1 MLIRYQIIIL
11 TVCFLLGIFSWS
23 SATLSHYNLFVISY
37 EGNPVKIYQLKI
49 LPNGQIIDPQ
59 IQYTLPASGNFPQDM
74 EITNNFRNLY
84 VGTDVLHIF
93 QIKSDGNLFS
103 LGTIATFGTGDIAI
117 TPNNELLILAR
128 IVGPSIIF
136 SITSTG
142 DLVNAVSGPGIAIPK
157 ADPLGRGILAVSS
170 RDTCSAYIIN
180 YVNQT
185 LNVTT
190 TFLISH
196 FAAPYGI
203 NYTHDGKLGFCY
215 GDSAVT
221 PSGGDLLVLKIDSTF
236 NVTTTQVFD
245 IPSQGIDDVAV
256 SNNNH
261 YVWASAFFGGIVL
274 YSIDSLGNL
283 TDTGK
288 KYNKGGTRFIRKTP
302 DERFMVA
309 GYEDPQLP
317 APGGAFA
324 TAWIN
329 GDGSLTWTGYSFAFD
344 SAHPTGSTIN
354 DAVVVLVYVTDV
366 DYSQWQ
372 LYE

>member
-1 MLIRYQIIIL
+1 MLIRYKIIIL
-11 TVCFLLGIFSWS
+11 TIYFLLGSFSWCP
-23 SATLSHYNLFVISY
+23 AALSHYNLFVIVY
-37 EGNPVKIYQLKI
+37 EENPVKIYQLKI
-49 LPNGQIIDPQ
+49 LPDGQIIDPQ
-59 IQYTLPASGNFPQDM
+59 IQYTLPDSGNFPQVIA
-74 EITNNFRNLY
+74 ITNNYHNLY
-84 VGTDVLHIF
+84 VGTDVLHMF
-93 QIKSDGNLFS
+93 QIKSDGNLYS
-103 LGTIATFGTGDIAI
+103 LGTIATIGTGVIAI
-117 TPNNELLILAR
+117 TPNNKLLILSKAS
-128 IVGPSIIF
+128 GPSFIF

-142 DLVNAVSGPGIAIPK
+142 DLVNMVLGPGIAIPK
-157 ADPLGRGILAVSS
+157 ADPLGRGILAISS
-170 RDTCSAYIIN
+170 IETSSAYTIDYIN
-180 YVNQT
+180 KT
-185 LNVTT
+185 LHETT
-190 TFLISH
+190 TFLINRH
-196 FAAPYGI
+196 IMPYGF

-221 PSGGDLLVLKIDSTF
+221 PSGGDLLVLKIDSAF

-309 GYEDPQLP
+309 GYEDSQLP

-324 TAWIN
+324 TAWIH

-344 SAHPTGSTIN
+344 SVHPSGSTIQ
-354 DAVVVLVYVTDV
+354 DAVIVPVYVTDV
-366 DYSQWQ
+366 GSF
-372 LYE
+372 